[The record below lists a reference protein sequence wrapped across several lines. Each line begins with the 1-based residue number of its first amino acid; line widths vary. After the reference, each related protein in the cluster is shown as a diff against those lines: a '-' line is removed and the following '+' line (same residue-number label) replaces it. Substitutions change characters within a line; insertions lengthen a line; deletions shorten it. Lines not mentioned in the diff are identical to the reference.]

1 MTITVDISPLEYAS
15 IQAGKQNFYILKN
28 DKKFD
33 VGDTLI
39 LHEKAA
45 DGTYT
50 GKEISHEIT
59 YIIGNHKGLKS
70 DYKTIGWYTQK
81 EA

>member
-33 VGDTLI
+33 IGDTLI
-39 LHEKAA
+39 LHEKGE
-45 DGTYT
+45 DGAYT
-50 GKEISHEIT
+50 GNEIKKDIT
-59 YIIGNHKGLKS
+59 YIIGNHKGLKPE
-70 DYKTIGWYTQK
+70 YKTVGWYTQK